1 VDQIKK
7 IHLKISQ
14 MKSEIKPE
22 ILKGTQKSYLK
33 KFIRSNRQP
42 IIWFLVLALVE
53 CLLMISLPIILK
65 YLVENDYNYFR
76 LHNLYFDV
84 VLLTVLVVAYV
95 FTSYGLIRL
104 GQTIGFNLINQIKM
118 HWLNYFYQTAS
129 SQVSELSDGT
139 LITKFVY
146 HTQLLKMSL
155 EKVLMEG
162 SQALIFYLVILASA
176 FLFSSTTFFWLLL
189 GFPLLCVIFWIFY
202 LIGRHYVRKEQTL
215 NTRLVKSL
223 VQQSANLQQ
232 TQSLGLVS
240 QRYKMIGQLLEQD
253 TFFRKRREIW
263 VKFSDRLV
271 FSLILLCGGLV
282 YVLKDFYPIL
292 TWNNWSDSAIGLI
305 LAGFFTK
312 IVIQISHAGLFA
324 QALKTGLI
332 ISVPEFSVGD
342 QPPVA
347 GPEINFK
354 ESIEVYGEKVKISKF
369 AGVIR
374 KFALEILPKTK
385 TLIRSEGPLGKS
397 TLARYL
403 CGLTEVR
410 SLNVKNGKSRIL
422 ASNWGNTNKSRHYI
436 SLSQIHR
443 ESVAEFLLAK
453 PGDEIIQSDL
463 EQMFLKLNQYPEFQF
478 IFKFNDFLSKRFS
491 SFLSSETETIL
502 LQIAQ
507 AILNNP
513 HLICVDHDVF
523 DSPNQTVRRGLKI
536 LEEAC
541 PDSTLVYFSGLVNPE
556 VSASFSNIYTLT
568 RDEIKKA

>member
-1 VDQIKK
+1 
-7 IHLKISQ
+7 
-14 MKSEIKPE
+14 
-22 ILKGTQKSYLK
+22 
-33 KFIRSNRQP
+33 
-42 IIWFLVLALVE
+42 
-53 CLLMISLPIILK
+53 
-65 YLVENDYNYFR
+65 
-76 LHNLYFDV
+76 
-84 VLLTVLVVAYV
+84 
-95 FTSYGLIRL
+95 
-104 GQTIGFNLINQIKM
+104 
-118 HWLNYFYQTAS
+118 
-129 SQVSELSDGT
+129 
-139 LITKFVY
+139 
-146 HTQLLKMSL
+146 
-155 EKVLMEG
+155 MEG